1 MKSAKFIFYFIFVI
15 ILLIVSEISI
25 TECQMNKSER
35 KKSLNNSSWYVVEQ
49 YYNETQRILKDIMN
63 RERENIEKAT
73 DLMSESIREGRLI
86 HIFGTGGHNI
96 MAAMDIFKRAGSL
109 VPINPLFPP
118 GLSVADAH
126 PATER
131 LLGYAKMALIHYNV
145 QKGDVILI
153 INCNG
158 INSVTIESAIESKN
172 MGLKVIAVTSREFSR
187 GIPPGTLSRHP
198 SNKDLCDLGDI
209 VIDSHVPLGDAVVSV
224 NNYYQKVSSISTM
237 ANTFIGQSLVAMTVD
252 KLVKMGV
259 EPEVWASANVKGGT
273 ENNRKFREKYRGKI
287 YHLAFY

>member
-1 MKSAKFIFYFIFVI
+1 MSWRKALLRLVI
-15 ILLIVSEISI
+15 PALVLPLQGQ
-25 TECQMNKSER
+25 TQPR
-35 KKSLNNSSWYVVEQ
+35 KQQAAAHDSSWYVVGQ
-49 YYNETQRILKDIMN
+49 YYDTTQRILQRIMHE
-63 RERENIEKAT
+63 ERQQLEKAS
-73 DLMSESIREGRLI
+73 DLMARSVREGRLI
-86 HIFGTGGHNI
+86 HVFGTGGHNI
-96 MAAMDIFKRAGSL
+96 MAAMEIFKRAGSL

-131 LLGYAKMALIHYNV
+131 LLGYAEKVLLHYSV

-158 INSVTIESAIESKN
+158 VNSVTIEAAVESRK
-172 MGLKVIAVTSREFSR
+172 MGLTVIAVSSREFSR
-187 GIPPGTLSRHP
+187 GIPAGTLPRHP
-198 SNKDLCDLGDI
+198 SNQNLCDLGDI
-209 VIDSHVPLGDAVVSV
+209 VIDSHVPLGDAVVKV
-224 NNYYQKVSSISTM
+224 DDFAQEVSSISTM
-237 ANTFIGQSLVAMTVD
+237 ANTFIVQLLIALTVD

-273 ENNRKFREKYRGKI
+273 ESNRRFSAKYRGRI

>member
-1 MKSAKFIFYFIFVI
+1 MKRKKKFCFFALTFI
-15 ILLIVSEISI
+15 LICVSVISI
-25 TECQMNKSER
+25 TEGQMNKS
-35 KKSLNNSSWYVVEQ
+35 KQQNSSWYVVEQ
-49 YYNETQRILKDIMN
+49 YFNETQRILKEIMN
-63 RERENIEKAT
+63 RERENIEKAS
-73 DLMSESIREGRLI
+73 DLMAESIKEGRLI
-86 HIFGTGGHNI
+86 HIFGTGGHNV

-109 VPINPLFPP
+109 VPLNPLFPP
-118 GLSVADAH
+118 GLSVADSH

-158 INSVTIESAIESKN
+158 INSVTIESALESKN
-172 MGLKVIAVTSREFSR
+172 MGLTVIVVTSSEFSR
-187 GIPPGTLSRHP
+187 GIPKGTLSRHP

-209 VIDSHVPLGDAVVSV
+209 LIDSHVPLGDAVVKV
-224 NNYYQKVSSISTM
+224 DNFYQKVSSISTM
-237 ANTFIGQSLVAMTVD
+237 ANTFIGQTLVAMTVD